1 MRNSEG
7 RRRKL
12 RLRVY
17 AVVCLNEECG
27 LLEWVPNTSGFR
39 HELSAV
45 YAASGHEPPMTLCAK
60 LREPFETMQRK
71 YATDGKVR
79 ADRALVL

>member
-1 MRNSEG
+1 M
-7 RRRKL
+7 
-12 RLRVY
+12 
-17 AVVCLNEECG
+17 VCLNEESG

-45 YAASGHEPPMTLCAK
+45 YTANGHEQPMSLCAK

-71 YATDGKVR
+71 YAVDGKVCN
-79 ADRALVL
+79 ALMWLLCTGLCEFVG